1 MKNIVTWA
9 EVIHKCHE
17 NAHTKI
23 HMSIIVIG
31 GFSLSYLATMCAIVV
46 KNDKTSQS
54 WYTRNMLLVLRYIP
68 LATR

>member
-54 WYTRNMLLVLRYIP
+54 
-68 LATR
+68 